1 MTQTVKYAA
10 IGISIFLLL
19 GTIVLSAIGIPAP
32 SVEIQKT
39 IPHEKI
45 FKR

>member
-10 IGISIFLLL
+10 LGLGAFLVL
-19 GTIVLSAIGIPAP
+19 GAIVLSAIGIPAP
-32 SVEIQKT
+32 SAEIRKT